1 MNKFKHIVVVSAL
14 AAIGC
19 LAGCGNTCE
28 DLAAKICDRAAGD
41 LSGCAGVVAGSDQA
55 KACERMEAVT
65 LACRELTEQAKTA
78 NSEDQEACKA
88 DLDLIR
94 ALERQQQ

>member
-1 MNKFKHIVVVSAL
+1 MNRFKYIAVIVVLSG
-14 AAIGC
+14 IGS

-28 DLAAKICDRAAGD
+28 DLAVKLCDRAAGD
-41 LSGCAGVVAGSDQA
+41 LSGCEGVVAGSEQA
-55 KACERMEAVT
+55 KACDRMEAVT
-65 LACRELTEQAKTA
+65 LSCRELTEQAKTA
-78 NSEDQEACKA
+78 NSEDQAACKA